1 MNVKMDRWRRALR
14 CATVVAS
21 VALVACGGGE
31 QVELFAPNRM
41 IAFGDESTV
50 IDDSASPANG
60 RKYSVNGTVSAT
72 DPTLD
77 CKQLPIWI
85 QGVAT
90 PYGLVFPQCN
100 PGTTAVASPISRI
113 RAAAGAKVADL
124 AGQIDAQQ
132 AESSFNSKDLV
143 AVLIGQNDV
152 LAQYAQYPA
161 VSDTQ
166 LVANVEAAGRALG
179 DQVNRLANAGAKVLI
194 STIPDLGLTPFAI
207 AERAAH
213 TDTDRAVLL
222 SHLSAR
228 FNATM
233 RATIVNDGR
242 RIGLI
247 LLDEYLQSVVA
258 VVNGGGFTNVVNVV
272 CDTSKAPTLPE
283 CTSLT
288 LVSGGSASTWLWA
301 DTTHLSAGG
310 QQALGSLASQRA
322 ANNPF

>member
-1 MNVKMDRWRRALR
+1 
-14 CATVVAS
+14 
-21 VALVACGGGE
+21 
-31 QVELFAPNRM
+31 M
-41 IAFGDESTV
+41 IAFGDESSV

-72 DPTLD
+72 DPALD

-100 PGTTAVASPISRI
+100 AGTTVVASPTSRI
-113 RAAAGAKVADL
+113 RAVAGAKVADL
-124 AGQIDAQQ
+124 AGQIDAHQ

-143 AVLIGQNDV
+143 TILIGQNDV
-152 LAQYAQYPA
+152 LAQYAQYPTVGDA
-161 VSDTQ
+161 Q
-166 LVANVEAAGRALG
+166 LVANVEAAGRVLG
-179 DQVNRLANAGAKVLI
+179 DQVNRVANAGAKVLI

-207 AERAAH
+207 AEKAAH
-213 TDTDRAVLL
+213 ADTDRAALL
-222 SHLSAR
+222 SHLAAR

-272 CDTSKAPTLPE
+272 CDTTKAPTLPE
-283 CTSLT
+283 CTALT

-301 DTTHLSAGG
+301 DTTHLSSGG

>member
-14 CATVVAS
+14 YATAVAS
-21 VALVACGGGE
+21 VGVAACGGGE
-31 QVELFAPNRM
+31 QVEAFAPNRM
-41 IAFGDESTV
+41 IAFGDESSV
-50 IDDSASPANG
+50 IDDAASPGNG
-60 RKYSVNGTVSAT
+60 RKYTVNGTVSAT
-72 DPTLD
+72 DATLD
-77 CKQLPIWI
+77 CKQHPLWI

-100 PGTTAVASPISRI
+100 TGTAPVAAPTSRI

-124 AGQIDAQQ
+124 SAQIDAQQ
-132 AESSFNSKDLV
+132 AESSFNAKDLV
-143 AVLIGQNDV
+143 SVLIGQNDV

-161 VSDTQ
+161 VSDVQ

-179 DQVNRLANAGAKVLI
+179 DQVNRIANAGAKVLI

-207 AERAAH
+207 VERATH
-213 TDTDRAVLL
+213 TDADRAALL

-242 RIGLI
+242 RIGLV
-247 LLDEYLQSVVA
+247 LLDEYIQSVVA

-272 CDTSKAPTLPE
+272 CDTTKAPTLPE

-301 DTTHLSAGG
+301 DTTHLSSGG